1 MDGTRAHEAKK
12 NATWLIVFGVLTVIF
27 GFLAIASPLVTGLAV
42 SIMVGVLLVFMGVA
56 RIVHAFKSGEWGAG
70 IWGTI
75 VGLVAVVAGLVTIF
89 RPGVGLAT
97 LTLVLAAYFLVDG
110 ICEIIGS
117 FKMKPIAGWGWMLFN
132 GIVAVI
138 LGFLIWRQWPVSGAW
153 AIGVLVGIHILL
165 TGITMTVF
173 GFGARRISGKVEDAV
188 EAAGDMVEKAA
199 DKVEEVLDDVVDKAQ
214 DLVEGDKD

>member
-27 GFLAIASPLVTGLAV
+27 GFLAIASPLITGLAV
-42 SIMVGVLLVFMGVA
+42 AIMVGLLLVFMGVA
-56 RIVHAFKSGEWGAG
+56 RIVHAIKSGEWGAG

-75 VGLVAVVAGLVTIF
+75 VGLVAIVAGLVTIF

-97 LTLVLAAYFLVDG
+97 LTLILAAYFLVDG
-110 ICEIIGS
+110 ICEIIGA
-117 FKMKPIAGWGWMLFN
+117 FKMKPIDGWGWMLFN

-138 LGFLIWRQWPVSGAW
+138 LGFLIWRQWPVSGVW
-153 AIGVLVGIHILL
+153 AVGVLVGIHILL

-199 DKVEEVLDDVVDKAQ
+199 DKVEDVFDDAVDKAK
-214 DLVEGDKD
+214 DLVDGDDD